1 MALDTRILEY
11 FLGPAIG
18 RQRHLVNRCEIGAG
32 NIQVDAAGAPV
43 VAADDR
49 APGREGAH
57 ARVLPVLAGD
67 RIHQRFDIRRTY
79 RLGDNADLV
88 SADPQGHVQ
97 DCRHIGLS
105 PVKQGGICIH
115 VGQQPG
121 FYLGADFFHRRQVVP
136 RGRVHGGKY
145 FWFLPL
151 GQVFRRRCH
160 QPDHR
165 QAEQGGDRDTG
176 EAPGGG
182 RNGAVNKFE
191 GGVAAAV
198 EHRLVGR
205 VAVAAAEVEPG
216 SRRRQHGHR
225 HQHGGQDGGGN
236 GDRHVGIELSRLLL
250 DKRDGDKNQHGGHGR
265 GEHRGPHL
273 PHASQC
279 RLEAAGAATP
289 LQFDTFQHH
298 DTVVQGHTDG
308 ERDARQ

>member
-1 MALDTRILEY
+1 M
-11 FLGPAIG
+11 
-18 RQRHLVNRCEIGAG
+18 
-32 NIQVDAAGAPV
+32 
-43 VAADDR
+43 
-49 APGREGAH
+49 
-57 ARVLPVLAGD
+57 
-67 RIHQRFDIRRTY
+67 
-79 RLGDNADLV
+79 
-88 SADPQGHVQ
+88 
-97 DCRHIGLS
+97 
-105 PVKQGGICIH
+105 
-115 VGQQPG
+115 
-121 FYLGADFFHRRQVVP
+121 
-136 RGRVHGGKY
+136 
-145 FWFLPL
+145 
-151 GQVFRRRCH
+151 
-160 QPDHR
+160 
-165 QAEQGGDRDTG
+165 
-176 EAPGGG
+176 
-182 RNGAVNKFE
+182 NKFE

-205 VAVAAAEVEPG
+205 AAEVEPG